1 MINLWPVLFCHLNK
15 AKVPKPGL
23 VTCILA
29 LQIAQR
35 PRRCIHEGGQA
46 MLRPLDVLAGADEP
60 PVGLGGPP
68 RSTYGNFRGGRH
80 GYVVLRR
87 DRG

>member
-1 MINLWPVLFCHLNK
+1 MVER
-15 AKVPKPGL
+15 GL
-23 VTCILA
+23 VARVLA
-29 LQIAQR
+29 SKISQG
-35 PRRCIHEGGQA
+35 PRRCVDGGGRA

-60 PVGLGGPP
+60 LVGLGGPP
-68 RSTYGNFRGGRH
+68 RSTYGDFRGGRH